1 MELEIIWTSVKRFPP
16 KFPSQNLTVYLG
28 CKLFPG
34 KTSHL
39 LECCSAHYISLVF
52 LRKSR
57 SIFTSACEYSKNICT
72 TTKDFKV
79 RGRATFFAGQAA
91 FSLFSFMNGFQYLL
105 IFFYC
110 YFFLPPLAHAQN
122 STTRDPTRQ
131 LQSQGGERE
140 SKTYRSQK
148 YGSTLEKE
156 RDNLREV

>member
-1 MELEIIWTSVKRFPP
+1 M
-16 KFPSQNLTVYLG
+16 
-28 CKLFPG
+28 FPG

-39 LECCSAHYISLVF
+39 LDCCSAHYISLVF

-72 TTKDFKV
+72 TTKGFKV
-79 RGRATFFAGQAA
+79 RGRATFFCGPCRQRLFLFYECFQS
-91 FSLFSFMNGFQYLL
+91 FSEYFSIFVFSILL
-105 IFFYC
+105 IVIFYHHL
-110 YFFLPPLAHAQN
+110 LPHYHRSTVTSNNIASSEAQN
-122 STTRDPTRQ
+122 LTTREPTGQ

-148 YGSTLEKE
+148 YGSTLEIE